1 MLIRAF
7 RILPLLSILLAAQPA
22 QDPTVLARKALNL
35 VLAGQYAEFLQM
47 STADV
52 QKSLPE
58 AEMAK
63 LGAMIKTYGA
73 LEKIGDPTATRS
85 GPNSIVVFP
94 AKFATQN
101 INFRF
106 IINSAGLVAGF
117 FPLPGGVNWQRPE
130 YSRAATFQ
138 ERDVPLG
145 EGRWSV

>member
-73 LEKIGDPTATRS
+73 MEKLADPTATRS

-94 AKFATQN
+94 AQFANQN
-101 INFRF
+101 IHFR
-106 IINSAGLVAGF
+106 IIISW
-117 FPLPGGVNWQRPE
+117 GGVVGVFSRLRGGVIGQRPE
-130 YSRAATFQ
+130 YTHPATFK
-138 ERDVPLG
+138 EREVTVG
-145 EGRWSV
+145 Q